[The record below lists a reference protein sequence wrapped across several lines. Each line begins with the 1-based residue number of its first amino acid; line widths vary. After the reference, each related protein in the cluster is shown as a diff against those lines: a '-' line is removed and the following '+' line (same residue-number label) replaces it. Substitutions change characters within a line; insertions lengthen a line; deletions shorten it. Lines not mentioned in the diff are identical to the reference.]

1 MVLAGCTADQLFFLG
16 SYGLFSRTP
25 ARAGGL
31 GLSSVQIRFK
41 CSSPKKI
48 CCLRSFRR
56 AEARH
61 SIGSGGRSVV
71 GGALHRVTHPSAH
84 FAERAAAKAV
94 QSPAGSA
101 RGRVSAD
108 RYGAVGTAG
117 LYGSDT
123 DELARLAR
131 RDAGGAPRLGSP
143 PRDIQPP
150 SIRRRQGQEGRIG
163 ASPAQHRPTRP
174 RPLPNKPVSIP
185 PRFPAAI
192 AIGPTVAPRRRRGP
206 SR

>member
-1 MVLAGCTADQLFFLG
+1 MAPVWAFQQKTRACWW
-16 SYGLFSRTP
+16 SRVVISDD
-25 ARAGGL
+25 A
-31 GLSSVQIRFK
+31 IRFK
-41 CSSPKKI
+41 CSSRKYR
-48 CCLRSFRR
+48 CLRSFRR

-84 FAERAAAKAV
+84 FAERGARAPRRPFNRPRV
-94 QSPAGSA
+94 QPEGAS
-101 RGRVSAD
+101 RLTV
-108 RYGAVGTAG
+108 YGAVGTAG

-143 PRDIQPP
+143 PLDIQPP

-163 ASPAQHRPTRP
+163 ASPAQHRPTLP
-174 RPLPNKPVSIP
+174 RLLPNKPFFIP

-192 AIGPTVAPRRRRGP
+192 AIVPTVAPRRRRGP